1 MKETHA
7 SVDTPACNHA
17 QGDGH
22 LFTNGNV
29 ILGNAA
35 ADLITVNGVIQGASP
50 LVFEGATVDASETT
64 FAITDPTQDRTITFP
79 DQSGNV
85 VLATTTLTNGRI
97 PYIASTQLT
106 DSADMAYVPHLPR
119 HYAGLVVLS

>member
-1 MKETHA
+1 MWYRTARLSPVCRSLRAA
-7 SVDTPACNHA
+7 SVSS

-29 ILGNAA
+29 ILGNAD

-64 FAITDPTQDRTITFP
+64 FAITDPTADRTITFP
-79 DQSGNV
+79 DQSGTV
-85 VLATTTLTNGRI
+85 VLATSGLNNGRI
-97 PYIASTQLT
+97 PYTASTQLT
-106 DSADMAYVPHLPR
+106 DSADMAYVDVDGRGPQ
-119 HYAGLVVLS
+119 